1 MSRPFFLVTF
11 LCIPTIIH
19 GYEYR
24 PNKDTL
30 TTHGSLDHQ
39 ENVYETAHSTSQ
51 WDANSH
57 PIDSDISNYQG
68 EDDTLTYSDLWTQ
81 LTKEATKSLD
91 ILSHLYQ
98 IWLQEDEPSRHKEGE
113 GSTNSQIQQQQQ
125 LPKNVNL
132 MDALRNMVYQ
142 GLMQIQSVGK
152 GTRNLSHAVNDQVQ
166 SLRRRVVSRAQ
177 ENAQGG
183 VDQVDILK
191 TKDSLDRAMT
201 AWVRGVSRRVDM
213 LKYSLYET
221 LVHAGRQIQ
230 GVGEGTKKLSHAVHD
245 GIRQLRRTA
254 VPQNRR
260 EDTAQQQQTSSLNK
274 AVTAWLGGI
283 SNSMDYL
290 GNAIYRGLLKIQKVG
305 EHTHNLSHSVAHSIS
320 NSRRRAQ
327 LSRANVRQ
335 QRHQRQG

>member
-1 MSRPFFLVTF
+1 MSRPFILVTF
-11 LCIPTIIH
+11 LCIPIIIH

-30 TTHGSLDHQ
+30 TTHASLNRD
-39 ENVYETAHSTSQ
+39 NVYETAHSTSQ
-51 WDANSH
+51 WDVNSQST
-57 PIDSDISNYQG
+57 DSDISDYQE
-68 EDDTLTYSDLWTQ
+68 EDDVLTYSDLWKQ

-98 IWLQEDEPSRHKEGE
+98 SWLQEEPSRHKEG
-113 GSTNSQIQQQQQ
+113 SNSQIQQQQ

-152 GTRNLSHAVNDQVQ
+152 GTRMLSHAVNDQVQ
-166 SLRRRVVSRAQ
+166 NLRRRVVSHRAQ
-177 ENAQGG
+177 ETPGG
-183 VDQVDILK
+183 GGGDHVDILK
-191 TKDSLDRAMT
+191 TKDSLDRAMK
-201 AWVRGVSRRVDM
+201 AWVRGVYRRVDM

-221 LVHAGRQIQ
+221 LLHAGRQIQ
-230 GVGEGTKKLSHAVHD
+230 DVGEGTQKLSHAVHD
-245 GIRQLRRTA
+245 GIRHLRRTA

-260 EDTAQQQQTSSLNK
+260 EDTSQQNSNLNK
-274 AVTAWLGGI
+274 ALTAWLGGI

-320 NSRRRAQ
+320 NSRGRAQ
-327 LSRANVRQ
+327 LRRTNVRQ
-335 QRHQRQG
+335 RHHGRRQG

>member
-1 MSRPFFLVTF
+1 MSRPFILVTF
-11 LCIPTIIH
+11 LCIPICIH

-30 TTHGSLDHQ
+30 TTHASLDHQ
-39 ENVYETAHSTSQ
+39 ENVYESAPHSTSQ
-51 WDANSH
+51 WDVNSQA
-57 PIDSDISNYQG
+57 IDSDTSNYQG
-68 EDDTLTYSDLWTQ
+68 EDDILTYSDLWTQ

-98 IWLQEDEPSRHKEGE
+98 SWLQEDQPSRHKEG
-113 GSTNSQIQQQQQ
+113 GSSTNSQIQQQ
-125 LPKNVNL
+125 KNVNL

-152 GTRNLSHAVNDQVQ
+152 GTHMLSHAVNDQVQ
-166 SLRRRVVSRAQ
+166 NLRRRVVSRAQ
-177 ENAQGG
+177 DTQGG
-183 VDQVDILK
+183 VDHVDILQ

-260 EDTAQQQQTSSLNK
+260 EDTAQQQNSSLNK
-274 AVTAWLGGI
+274 ALTAWLGGI

-290 GNAIYRGLLKIQKVG
+290 GSAIYRGLLKIQKVG

-320 NSRRRAQ
+320 NSRGRAQ

-335 QRHQRQG
+335 QRHQGRRQG